1 MSCVEALGAGTN
13 AVEATFEANCP
24 SQINP
29 DTPDP
34 LGSQEMNRNTQMRM
48 ERQQSDSGG
57 CMQVFQMVLQ
67 IVAAVL
73 MVIPQTAAIGTALMA
88 ASRGMAAAT
97 GNGASATASGNNGVD
112 WDLVNEIRGQRPQHP
127 MYQL

>member
-1 MSCVEALGAGTN
+1 MSCVESLNAGIN
-13 AVEATFEANCP
+13 AVEATFEVNCA
-24 SQINP
+24 SQVNP

-57 CMQVFQMVLQ
+57 CMKVFQMVLQ

-73 MVIPQTAAIGTALMA
+73 MVIPQTAAIGSALMA

-97 GNGASATASGNNGVD
+97 GNGASATSSGSNGVD
-112 WDLVNEIRGQRPQHP
+112 WSLVNQIRGDRPQHP
-127 MYQL
+127 MYQY